1 MRFPDDALVE
11 YVVWKLP
18 KSTPDRLHGYK
29 YRYFYGKD
37 GVRLVGYDNEAGK
50 GDHKHIEG
58 DEYPY
63 VFVSL
68 EQLTRDFI
76 ADVQAHR
83 AKEVSD
89 DQ

>member
-1 MRFPDDALVE
+1 MKRNRPKAERLTYFKMRFPDDALVE

-37 GVRLVGYDNEAGK
+37 GVR
-50 GDHKHIEG
+50 
-58 DEYPY
+58 
-63 VFVSL
+63 F
-68 EQLTRDFI
+68 FI